1 MADQALTLNP
11 LTLDDV
17 AAALRLSEEARWNQT
32 ARDWRLMITHGHAV
46 GLFEPGGA
54 LVATAIVFPFEDR
67 LAWISMVLVTR
78 ARRRQGHASQL
89 LQYCTGYIEGAGMIA
104 VLDATEAGR
113 KVYAPLGFTDLY
125 PISRWEGSPPT
136 QATAPPTYEASAA
149 VRPLPAE
156 DLDGLAAW
164 DRVRFGAGRA
174 PVLRHLRQ
182 AAPHLAHVA
191 EDAGGNLVGY
201 GLGRPGRLATQL
213 GPVVAD
219 DAAVA
224 TLLMR
229 HAVEKITGLVYVD
242 VPDAQTTFK
251 QMLIDAGFT
260 RQRRFIR
267 MVKGDLPALDQA
279 AQIYAIAGPELG

>member
-1 MADQALTLNP
+1 MAEQALTRNP

-17 AAALRLSEEARWNQT
+17 AAALRLSEQARWNQT

-54 LVATAIVFPFEDR
+54 LVATALVLPFEDR
-67 LAWISMVLVTR
+67 LAWISMVLVTP
-78 ARRRQGHASQL
+78 AWRRQGHASRL
-89 LQYCTGYIEGAGMIA
+89 LQYCTGYIEEAGMIA
-104 VLDATEAGR
+104 ALDATEAGR
-113 KVYAPLGFTDLY
+113 KVYTRLGFSDLY
-125 PISRWEGSPPT
+125 PISRWEGLSPT
-136 QATAPPTYEASAA
+136 QTTAPAPYEASAA
-149 VRPLPAE
+149 IRLLPAK

-164 DRVRFGAGRA
+164 DRERFGAGRA
-174 PVLRHLRQ
+174 PVLRHLWQ
-182 AAPHLAHVA
+182 AAPHLAHIA

-201 GLGRPGRLATQL
+201 GLARPGRLATQL

-219 DAAVA
+219 DTAVA
-224 TLLMR
+224 TLLMQ

-251 QMLIDAGFT
+251 QRLIDAGFT
-260 RQRRFIR
+260 RQRGFIR
-267 MVKGDLPALDQA
+267 MVKGDLPALDQV

>member
-1 MADQALTLNP
+1 M
-11 LTLDDV
+11 
-17 AAALRLSEEARWNQT
+17 
-32 ARDWRLMITHGHAV
+32 
-46 GLFEPGGA
+46 
-54 LVATAIVFPFEDR
+54 
-67 LAWISMVLVTR
+67 
-78 ARRRQGHASQL
+78 
-89 LQYCTGYIEGAGMIA
+89 GAGLEGDLGPKQMPQPRLGIA

-113 KVYAPLGFTDLY
+113 KVYAPLGFRDLY

-136 QATAPPTYEASAA
+136 QATAPATYEASAA

-164 DRVRFGAGRA
+164 DRVRFGANRV

-219 DAAVA
+219 DTAVA

-260 RQRRFIR
+260 RQRKFIR

>member
-1 MADQALTLNP
+1 MAEQALTRNP

-17 AAALRLSEEARWNQT
+17 AAALRLSEQAHWNQT

-54 LVATAIVFPFEDR
+54 LVATALVLPFEDR
-67 LAWISMVLVTR
+67 LAWISMVLVTPSW
-78 ARRRQGHASQL
+78 RRQGHASRL
-89 LQYCTGYIEGAGMIA
+89 LQYCTGYIEEAGMIA
-104 VLDATEAGR
+104 ALDATEAGR
-113 KVYAPLGFTDLY
+113 KVYTRLGFSDLY
-125 PISRWEGSPPT
+125 PISRWQGLSPT
-136 QATAPPTYEASAA
+136 QTTAPAPYEASAA
-149 VRPLPAE
+149 IRLLPAE

-191 EDAGGNLVGY
+191 EDAGGTLVGY
-201 GLGRPGRLATQL
+201 GLARPGRLATQL

-219 DAAVA
+219 DTAVA
-224 TLLMR
+224 TLLMQ